1 MNYNTDSRRFSVIMT
16 VCDQD
21 YEIKENLT
29 AFLEQKYEPGYEVI
43 VIDEASTDET
53 PDVLKLLKNDYKN
66 LYTTFLPKPEYFVKR
81 KMQGLNIGIKAANND
96 WLIFT
101 STSHKPVGD
110 DILQAINDT
119 FDSSADLTLGYLT
132 KKGIKLQA
140 FADYQEAKDH
150 ITRMERKIQ
159 KTRKRIRHNY
169 RWGRYD
175 FIIVRKRLAVDI
187 LKYYEQSP
195 SFWNRQT
202 MRWRIFWKNLFSS
215 YERITYLP
223 KE

>member
-1 MNYNTDSRRFSVIMT
+1 MSYNANERRFSVIMT

-29 AFLEQKYEPGYEVI
+29 AFLEQKYEPGFEVI

-53 PDVLKLLKNDYKN
+53 PDILKLLKNDYKN
-66 LYTTFLPKPEYFVKR
+66 LYTTFLPKPQYFVKR
-81 KMQGLNIGIKAANND
+81 KMQSLNIGLKAAKND
-96 WLIFT
+96 WIIFQNI
-101 STSHKPVGD
+101 SHKPVSD

-119 FDSSADLTLGYLT
+119 FDSTADLTLGYLT

-140 FADYQEAKDH
+140 FADYQYAEDH
-150 ITRMERKIQ
+150 ITRIERKIQ
-159 KTRKRIRHNY
+159 KVRKRVRKNF
-169 RWGRYD
+169 RFGRYD
-175 FIIVRKRLAVDI
+175 FIIVRKDVAVSI
-187 LKYYEQSP
+187 LKYYELRP
-195 SFWNRQT
+195 SFWKRQL